1 MALWEVN
8 NGKKS
13 VIMYSD
19 GSLSIK
25 NPPPYLS
32 VRRKFYKV
40 PYSNVGL
47 GGFIEQDG
55 KKFHTPSWT
64 EVHPQTSFND
74 LIVEK
79 KPFQEIF
86 TEPEQWTFESS
97 SGDKMYKVKRNKNGK
112 LSCDCWGYIA
122 HRNCKHIKEVDQT
135 IKTSR

>member
-97 SGDKMYKVKRNKNGK
+97 SGDKIYKVKRNKNGK

-135 IKTSR
+135 IKTSK